1 MFVRI
6 LVRMR
11 TQSISATEK
20 GLSPT
25 EGLVSNKIHLE
36 NSEEVINGF
45 FIEHGWSDGLPVV
58 PPTERRTLRMLSRLG
73 PSDPQKVVAILP
85 PRMGAA
91 TLEKI
96 AINAVMAGC
105 LPDYLPVII
114 AALKAMSEER
124 FGLRGVQSTT
134 HPCSPLIVVNGPIVR
149 QIGLNSKG
157 NAFGPGVRANAT
169 IGRALRLIL
178 MNVGGAIP
186 GETDKSTQG
195 QPARYTYCVAENEEQ
210 NPWEPFHVER
220 GFKAE
225 DSTVTVFAAEGP
237 HNINEHNSVTG
248 RGLLMSIAATMAQPG
263 SNNALFFTGEPV
275 VMLCPEHAATI
286 ARDGFSK
293 EQVKEF
299 LFENARFPKRSLSE
313 ENLQYR
319 RNFSGKYG
327 EFLDSDLMPIA
338 HKDDFIVMVL
348 GGPGKQSCFIPTFGN
363 CAITVVVESAV

>member
-1 MFVRI
+1 MTDSVR
-6 LVRMR
+6 
-11 TQSISATEK
+11 
-20 GLSPT
+20 
-25 EGLVSNKIHLE
+25 LVSEKINIR
-36 NSEEVINGF
+36 NSEEAINGF
-45 FIEHGWSDGLPVV
+45 FIEHGWSDGLPVI
-58 PPTERRTLRMLSRLG
+58 PPTEQRTIGMLSSLDPR
-73 PSDPQKVVAILP
+73 DPQEVVAILP

-105 LPDYLPVII
+105 LPEYLPVII
-114 AALKAMSEER
+114 AALKAMSDDR

-134 HPCSPLIVVNGPIVR
+134 HPCSPLIVVNGPIAKK
-149 QIGLNSKG
+149 IGLNSKG

-195 QPARYTYCVAENEEQ
+195 QPSKYTYCVAENEEE
-210 NPWEPFHVER
+210 NPWEPLHVEKD
-220 GFKAE
+220 FKAGE
-225 DSTVTVFAAEGP
+225 STVTVFAAEGP

-248 RGLLMSIAATMAQPG
+248 KGLLMSIAAAMAQPG

-275 VMLCPEHAATI
+275 LMLCPEHAATI
-286 ARDGFSK
+286 AKDGFSK

-299 LFENARFPKRSLSE
+299 LFENARFSKKNLSE

-319 RNFSGKYG
+319 RKFPEKYG
-327 EFLDSDLMPIA
+327 EFAESELIPIA
-338 HKDDFIVMVL
+338 HKDDFVVMVL
-348 GGPGKQSCFIPTFGN
+348 GGPGKHSCFIPTFGN
-363 CAITVVVESAV
+363 CSITRVIEPGV

>member
-1 MFVRI
+1 VAE
-6 LVRMR
+6 
-11 TQSISATEK
+11 SIR
-20 GLSPT
+20 
-25 EGLVSNKIHLE
+25 LVSNTVRVEH
-36 NSEEVINGF
+36 SEEAINSF
-45 FIEHGWSDGLPVV
+45 FIAHGWSDGLPII
-58 PPTERRTLRMLSRLG
+58 PPTEEGTRRMLSGLG
-73 PSDPQKVVAILP
+73 SRDPQEVIAILP

-96 AINAVMAGC
+96 AINALMAGC

-114 AALKAMSEER
+114 AALKAMSDER
-124 FGLRGVQSTT
+124 FGLRGIQSTT
-134 HPCSPLIVVNGPIVR
+134 HPCSPLIVVNGPIAKA
-149 QIGLNSKG
+149 IGLNSKG

-195 QPARYTYCVAENEEQ
+195 QPARYTYCVAENEEE
-210 NPWEPFHVER
+210 NPWLPFHVER
-220 GFKAE
+220 GFQAE

-248 RGLLMSIAATMAQPG
+248 KGLLMSIAATMAQPG

-299 LFENARFPKRSLSE
+299 FFENARFPKKSLSD

-319 RNFSGKYG
+319 RKSPEKYH
-327 EFLDSDLMPIA
+327 EFVDSELMPIA
-338 HKDDFIVMVL
+338 RKDDFVVMVL

-363 CAITVVVESAV
+363 PSMTRLIDPAG